1 MNILEVLWKLG
12 YDVLSFSNGVY
23 KIKFGHER
31 EKRHGYCDDTYEV
44 CVSEVGF
51 NGFGN
56 LYVFFQE
63 VGTNNCLDAYEFKNM
78 DSDELYNRG
87 DN

>member
-12 YDVLSFSNGVY
+12 YEVLSFDSGVY
-23 KIKFGHER
+23 KIQFGHER
-31 EKRHGYCDDTYEV
+31 EKRHGYCNDIYEV
-44 CVSEVGF
+44 RVSEVGF
-51 NGFGN
+51 NGLGN

-63 VGTNNCLDAYEFKNM
+63 VGTDNCLDVYEFKNM